1 MLAWIVGLSSCTI
14 FGSVAW
20 LCIKQSTIQKI
31 PLRGRSRVR
40 HFKIEEIREEG

>member
-1 MLAWIVGLSSCTI
+1 MLTWIVGLSSCMI

-31 PLRGRSRVR
+31 PLGGRSKVR
-40 HFKIEEIREEG
+40 HFRIEEIGEEG